1 MIKLLNAGFTR
12 LRKNRLFWILT
23 AFSIGLALLM
33 VYAKYNDMRNY
44 GDTIEAEQLMLNYAT
59 IIGVVISI
67 FTSLFLGVEYS
78 DGVIRNKII
87 VGHKRIQIYLSNF
100 VITTATSLFSY
111 VVFII
116 VISFL
121 GIPLFGAITIPISK
135 LLILLGCIFVTVVAY
150 SSIFTF
156 IAMAVQNKAVTA
168 IISILLAFG
177 FIMAALTC
185 LNKMQAPGYI
195 PSVSIADGEK
205 VIEKIKN
212 PKYPSETEKEIYQT
226 FLDINPAG
234 QMFQLV
240 GRNAPNLKVLPIYS
254 FGLFVVFTTAG
265 IVLFDR
271 KDLK

>member
-116 VISFL
+116 VVSFL
-121 GIPLFGAITIPISK
+121 GIPLFGAITIP
-135 LLILLGCIFVTVVAY
+135 
-150 SSIFTF
+150 
-156 IAMAVQNKAVTA
+156 
-168 IISILLAFG
+168 
-177 FIMAALTC
+177 
-185 LNKMQAPGYI
+185 
-195 PSVSIADGEK
+195 VSR
-205 VIEKIKN
+205 
-212 PKYPSETEKEIYQT
+212 
-226 FLDINPAG
+226 L
-234 QMFQLV
+234 
-240 GRNAPNLKVLPIYS
+240 
-254 FGLFVVFTTAG
+254 
-265 IVLFDR
+265 
-271 KDLK
+271 